1 MDKEDVAQTDRS
13 TMEYYSATER
23 NKIVP
28 SAEKWMDPESVIQ
41 NEEKNRKRK
50 TNINTYM
57 WILEKWQ
64 MNLFAGQE

>member
-13 TMEYYSATER
+13 TIEYYSATER

-41 NEEKNRKRK
+41 NEASQEEKNK
-50 TNINTYM
+50 Y
-57 WILEKWQ
+57 
-64 MNLFAGQE
+64 